1 MKRTYQLKNL
11 DCPTCA
17 ALMEESIR
25 SVKGIESA
33 SISFMTGRMVL
44 EGDID
49 ASVIAEVKSVL
60 PRWMRIPHS
69 DKCKCF
75 NKCAQAR

>member
-49 ASVIAEVKSVL
+49 ASVIAEVKK
-60 PRWMRIPHS
+60 RIAKV
-69 DKCKCF
+69 DTDTTF
-75 NKCAQAR
+75 

>member
-49 ASVIAEVKSVL
+49 APSQIHL
-60 PRWMRIPHS
+60 PQRGRQESFRQGSWLSLWESCHR
-69 DKCKCF
+69 
-75 NKCAQAR
+75 R

>member
-1 MKRTYQLKNL
+1 
-11 DCPTCA
+11 
-17 ALMEESIR
+17 MEESIR

-49 ASVIAEVKSVL
+49 ASVIAEVKK
-60 PRWMRIPHS
+60 RIAKV
-69 DKCKCF
+69 DADTTF
-75 NKCAQAR
+75 